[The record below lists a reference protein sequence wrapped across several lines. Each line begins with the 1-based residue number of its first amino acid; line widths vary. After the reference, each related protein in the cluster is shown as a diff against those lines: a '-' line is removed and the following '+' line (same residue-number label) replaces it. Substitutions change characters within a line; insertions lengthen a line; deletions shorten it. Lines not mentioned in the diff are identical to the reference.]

1 VDADQVERAKR
12 EIQGLVQEISE
23 LSRSEISP
31 AEFYDAMLNKV
42 VAALAAP
49 GGAVWTVSEGGGLQL
64 AYQINLQQT
73 GLIDNQVGQQQ
84 HGRLLHQVLIGADG
98 ALIAPHSGTGDATD
112 NDENAA
118 ANPTDFLLVLAPV
131 LNDQGPQGVIE
142 IFQRSGARITTQ
154 RGYLRFLLQVCEF
167 AGDFLKGRRLR
178 HLS

>member
-1 VDADQVERAKR
+1 MERAKR

-73 GLIDNQVGQQQ
+73 GLIENQVGQ
-84 HGRLLHQVLIGADG
+84 H
-98 ALIAPHSGTGDATD
+98 
-112 NDENAA
+112 
-118 ANPTDFLLVLAPV
+118 
-131 LNDQGPQGVIE
+131 
-142 IFQRSGARITTQ
+142 
-154 RGYLRFLLQVCEF
+154 CE
-167 AGDFLKGRRLR
+167 R
-178 HLS
+178 